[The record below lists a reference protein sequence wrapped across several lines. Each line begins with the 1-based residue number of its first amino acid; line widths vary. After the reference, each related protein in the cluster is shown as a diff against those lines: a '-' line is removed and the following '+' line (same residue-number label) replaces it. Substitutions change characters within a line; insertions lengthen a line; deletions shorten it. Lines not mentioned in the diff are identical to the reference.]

1 MKVVKSFDVKEFRG
15 IRRLERPMELGK
27 FNVLVGRVGRNCSGK
42 TSILQALY
50 LLAMPM
56 VAAWISPY
64 SKSAITYVEGLVKE
78 WNRLVYGYSGEASM
92 TSSHLEAHALR
103 RRMMFR
109 QVQSAMRSTDAGRP

>member
-27 FNVLVGRVGRNCSGK
+27 FNVLVGRNRGGK
-42 TSILQALY
+42 ASILQALY

-56 VAAWISPY
+56 VAAWISTY
-64 SKSAITYVEGLVKE
+64 SKSAITYVEGLVKG
-78 WNRLVYGYSGEASM
+78 WNRLAYGYSGEASM

-103 RRMMFR
+103 RRVMFR